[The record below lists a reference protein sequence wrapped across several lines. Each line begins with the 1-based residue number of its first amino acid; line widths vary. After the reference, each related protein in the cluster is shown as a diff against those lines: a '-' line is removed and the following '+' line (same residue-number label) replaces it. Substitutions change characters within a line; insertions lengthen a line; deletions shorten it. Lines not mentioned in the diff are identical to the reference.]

1 MNENIS
7 CMHYFDMSKLY
18 YFSKKPG
25 IGGKIKATP
34 EDFIVEEITTDG
46 SVLSIDKIFSRKDEE
61 GSFTHF
67 ILQKRSWTTEGAL
80 RRIGD
85 ALGVG
90 KKRFS
95 YAGSKDKNAFT
106 TQLVSAYKVAKE
118 DLLSLKLKDIKI
130 LGAWYAKDKVH
141 LGELLGNRF
150 TIRVVDVK
158 EKEPSKKIKKI
169 ANEIKMH
176 FPNYF
181 GPQRFGSS
189 RKNTDTVGEFL
200 IRGRPDLAVME
211 FLTGSCEL
219 EEREEAKVARLN
231 LSKTNDFSL
240 ALKEFPKSLKLERS
254 ILYHLSKYPRDY
266 AGALRCLPRQTLLLF
281 VHAFQSRLFNILL
294 SERIKEGEIK
304 KEEGEYYCGE
314 KLGFPDINKK
324 EEKKRKSTY
333 LVGKIIGYETK
344 INERE
349 KNLLLRFG
357 IKPQDFKISFIPEIS
372 TKGGYRLLF
381 APLKDFSFKDNTFI
395 FSLPAGSYATV
406 ALREFLDVNKEV
418 V

>member
-1 MNENIS
+1 
-7 CMHYFDMSKLY
+7 MHYFDMSKLY

-176 FPNYF
+176 FPN
-181 GPQRFGSS
+181 
-189 RKNTDTVGEFL
+189 
-200 IRGRPDLAVME
+200 
-211 FLTGSCEL
+211 
-219 EEREEAKVARLN
+219 
-231 LSKTNDFSL
+231 
-240 ALKEFPKSLKLERS
+240 
-254 ILYHLSKYPRDY
+254 
-266 AGALRCLPRQTLLLF
+266 
-281 VHAFQSRLFNILL
+281 
-294 SERIKEGEIK
+294 
-304 KEEGEYYCGE
+304 
-314 KLGFPDINKK
+314 
-324 EEKKRKSTY
+324 
-333 LVGKIIGYETK
+333 
-344 INERE
+344 
-349 KNLLLRFG
+349 
-357 IKPQDFKISFIPEIS
+357 
-372 TKGGYRLLF
+372 
-381 APLKDFSFKDNTFI
+381 
-395 FSLPAGSYATV
+395 
-406 ALREFLDVNKEV
+406 
-418 V
+418 